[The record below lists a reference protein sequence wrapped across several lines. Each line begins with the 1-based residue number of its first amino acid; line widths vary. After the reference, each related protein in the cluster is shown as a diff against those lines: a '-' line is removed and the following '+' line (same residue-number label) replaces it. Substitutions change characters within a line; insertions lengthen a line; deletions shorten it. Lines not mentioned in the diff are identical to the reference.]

1 MKSKTL
7 NITAKRSKKKSK
19 SKKKKYLVGIYYDG
33 YTGKEKKI
41 YADEPPS
48 N

>member
-7 NITAKRSKKKSK
+7 NNTAKKSKKKSK
-19 SKKKKYLVGIYYDG
+19 TKKKKYLVGVYYDG